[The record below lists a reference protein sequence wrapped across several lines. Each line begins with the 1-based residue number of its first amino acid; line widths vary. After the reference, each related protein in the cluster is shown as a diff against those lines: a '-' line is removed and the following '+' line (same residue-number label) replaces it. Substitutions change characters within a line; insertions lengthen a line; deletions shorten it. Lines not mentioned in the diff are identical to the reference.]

1 MSRNSNNNNNKE
13 EYFTILIDKYMMV
26 INRLIDY
33 LDENDMI
40 PIKMVCM
47 KEIIKEY
54 IKSNR
59 DEIVMNS
66 IEIILKNKD
75 EILNFEFDED
85 DKQIDNLRSI
95 MESKINIGRNIGR
108 NIGKYEMEIVKMVM
122 EAKSKS
128 KKLGKDKREMIREYV
143 DVMILILERMR
154 EIIVS

>member
-40 PIKMVCM
+40 PLKMVCM

-59 DEIVMNS
+59 DIVVMNS

-95 MESKINIGRNIGR
+95 MESKINIGRNIG
-108 NIGKYEMEIVKMVM
+108 KYEMEIVKMVM

-143 DVMILILERMR
+143 EVMILILERMR